1 MKGKICI
8 IFYLFFFSPFK
19 NIYFAAGLMRVDK
32 LAFFRLT
39 NLIEIDLSM
48 NLLSAVPS
56 EALSLARKLREVD
69 LSGNQIVT
77 VSANTFLH
85 MVNLKV
91 LNLEG

>member
-1 MKGKICI
+1 M
-8 IFYLFFFSPFK
+8 
-19 NIYFAAGLMRVDK
+19 DK

>member
-1 MKGKICI
+1 
-8 IFYLFFFSPFK
+8 
-19 NIYFAAGLMRVDK
+19 MRVDK